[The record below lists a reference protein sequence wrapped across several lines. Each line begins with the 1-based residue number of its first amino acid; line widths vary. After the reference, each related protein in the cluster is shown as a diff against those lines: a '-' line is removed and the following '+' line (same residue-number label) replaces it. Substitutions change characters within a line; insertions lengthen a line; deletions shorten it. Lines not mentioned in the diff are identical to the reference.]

1 MAAFKKKLIKTHLEI
16 LRNKTPRI
24 QQEKDWS
31 LYVGDEKFTR
41 LMCVKTRKFSNGQV
55 FELMNDKRMKEV
67 K

>member
-1 MAAFKKKLIKTHLEI
+1 M
-16 LRNKTPRI
+16 
-24 QQEKDWS
+24 
-31 LYVGDEKFTR
+31 YVGDEKFTW